1 MKVGS
6 FIMTKEV
13 TINETV
19 YRITDEGKYSIKEEL
34 VFEIRQ
40 DKKYVFVVGM
50 WNDILGLPVRKV
62 WKIVDTLV
70 KSS

>member
-1 MKVGS
+1 M
-6 FIMTKEV
+6 IKEV
-13 TINETV
+13 IINGKAYTITNE
-19 YRITDEGKYSIKEEL
+19 EEYSVEEEL

-62 WKIVDTLV
+62 WKIVGT
-70 KSS
+70 SIEN